1 MGTARADSKDVNR
14 EIFAR
19 ADELAAGRSG
29 YDIDRLLD
37 QQRWLRL
44 RSGIYCASSAYASAA
59 DDRAQHRFLV
69 AAALR
74 CLAAP
79 AVASMWS
86 AALLHGMPVPR
97 ARDRDVCVT
106 REVSRPRRYP
116 HLRVRVAGLPAD
128 HVTEVDGV
136 PATTAARTVVDLAS
150 RLPFIDAV
158 VVADASLYLQ
168 ATTKDDLVAVLDRC
182 RRWPGV
188 NRARDVVAFAD
199 GGAES
204 PLESRSRVRL
214 VRELGLPPPE
224 LNVLIPDAA
233 GRPLARVDMLW
244 RQYRTIGEAD
254 GAIKYGDD
262 EPASLFLE
270 KIREDTLRDLRYE
283 VVRWTWWDVERRPG
297 TVGGRVRRAFL
308 RAAV

>member
-1 MGTARADSKDVNR
+1 MNGRVFS
-14 EIFAR
+14 R
-19 ADELAAGRSG
+19 ADELAAGKSG

-44 RSGIYCASSAYASAA
+44 RSGIYCTSSAYASAA
-59 DDRAQHRFLV
+59 DERAQHRFLV
-69 AAALR
+69 AAALQ
-74 CLAAP
+74 CLVAP

-86 AALLHGMPVPR
+86 AALLHGLPVPR

-116 HLRVRVAGLPAD
+116 HLRVRVAGLPPD
-128 HVTEVDGV
+128 HVTRVDGV
-136 PATTAARTVVDLAS
+136 PVTTAARTVVDLAR

-158 VVADASLYLQ
+158 VVADASLYLRC
-168 ATTKDDLVAVLDRC
+168 TTRDELLAVLDRC
-182 RRWPGV
+182 RQWPGV

-214 VRELGLPPPE
+214 VHELGLPPPE
-224 LNVLIPDAA
+224 LNVWIPDAE

-244 RQYRTIGEAD
+244 RRHRTIGEAD
-254 GAIKYGDD
+254 GAVRYGED

-270 KIREDTLRDLRYE
+270 KIREDTLRGLRYE
-283 VVRWTWWDVERRPG
+283 VVRWTWWDVEKTPRG
-297 TVGGRVRRAFL
+297 VVGWVERAFA
-308 RAAV
+308 RGAAP